1 MTAIFQTRLPP
12 EMLEEK
18 SLPGIAPCATGDWLR
33 VDEAYAAQMAY
44 RVELLRENREAVL
57 WMDAAALPAA
67 QEMLEQ
73 VLTELPTLGYQVR
86 DTSVLC
92 PDTRTVPLDHSDP
105 LGTLGL
111 LVQQDIC
118 LLEKRGDEHV
128 LTGAVL
134 CFPANWRLAE
144 KAQRP
149 LTAIHD
155 PVPEYDSALSRR
167 VQRLFDGVQP
177 GRPLW
182 RFNRLPYGEANLHQ
196 PNRQDA
202 ALPKNFIR
210 CERQVILRLPQTG
223 AVAFV
228 IHTYVIRNVPAP

>member
-1 MTAIFQTRLPP
+1 MPAIFQSELPK
-12 EMLEEK
+12 EMTGEK
-18 SLPGIAPCATGDWLR
+18 PLPGIAPCALEDWVR
-33 VDEAYAAQMAY
+33 VDDAYAAQMAY
-44 RVELLRENREAVL
+44 RADLLKKNRKAVVWMHEEAR
-57 WMDAAALPAA
+57 PAA
-67 QEMLEQ
+67 QEMLALTLRQ
-73 VLTELPTLGYQVR
+73 VPSMGFSVEDASVR
-86 DTSVLC
+86 C
-92 PDTRTVPLDHSDP
+92 PDGRRVELDVDDP

-144 KAQRP
+144 KAMQP
-149 LTAIHD
+149 LTTIHT
-155 PVPEYDSALSRR
+155 PVPEYDGALAAR

-182 RFNRLPYGEANLHQ
+182 RFNRLPYGAADLHQ

-202 ALPKNFIR
+202 TLPKNVIR
-210 CERQVILRLPQTG
+210 CERQVILRLPHTM
-223 AVAFV
+223 AVAFL
-228 IHTYVIRNVPAP
+228 IHTYVVRNPSTP